1 MNNELNKTT
10 KSDIFQIDPRNIVVV
25 NGFNSRVDFGD
36 IDELAAQIKEQGV
49 LNPISVQ
56 AFKDENGNEK
66 YRLVDGERRYRAVM
80 KLINDGVEIAR
91 IKALIVPK
99 NLGEEELLIQQALRN
114 EGKKFNEYEW
124 GILAQ
129 KLKEKCGLTTIEIAK
144 KLGKNP
150 GVVTYWLQI
159 LDMDEETR
167 NLVRDGKL
175 GGSDLRRI
183 ITGNKHDEEGIK
195 QDIESLKDL
204 ADKKGEKKLS
214 LADLSITSNT
224 IIYKDS
230 KAIQKGISLLIK
242 YVDAYK
248 KADGVEKID
257 FNLREVNEKLKQGML
272 IDEVFNREKGQLM
285 RKAE

>member
-1 MNNELNKTT
+1 MNEFNKTT

-25 NGFNSRVDFGD
+25 DGFNSRSNFGD

-66 YRLVDGERRYRAVM
+66 YHLVDGERRYRAVM

-91 IKALIVPK
+91 IKAIVVPK
-99 NLGEEELLIQQALRN
+99 NLTQQDLLIQQALRN

-124 GILAQ
+124 GVLAQ
-129 KLKEKCGLTTIEIAK
+129 KLKERCGLTTAEIAQ
-144 KLGKNP
+144 KLGKNV

-159 LDMDEETR
+159 LDLDEETR
-167 NLVRDGKL
+167 NLVRDDKL

-183 ITGNKHDEEGIK
+183 IRGNNHDEAGIQADIAKMK
-195 QDIESLKDL
+195 QKAEE
-204 ADKKGEKKLS
+204 KGEKKLS
-214 LADLSITSNT
+214 LTDLDITSNT
-224 IIYKDS
+224 TIYKDS
-230 KAIQKGISLLIK
+230 KAILTGLDKLYK
-242 YVDAYK
+242 YIGEYK
-248 KADGVEKID
+248 KADGVEITFSLD
-257 FNLREVNEKLKQGML
+257 DIHNKLKEGMM
-272 IDEVFNREKGQLM
+272 IDEIFNRAKGELT